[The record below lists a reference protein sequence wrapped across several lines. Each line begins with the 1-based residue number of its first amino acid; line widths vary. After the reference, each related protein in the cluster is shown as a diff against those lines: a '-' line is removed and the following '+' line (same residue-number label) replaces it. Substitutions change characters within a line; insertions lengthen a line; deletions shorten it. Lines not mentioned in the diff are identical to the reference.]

1 MADEKRSKAINLLT
15 TASSHYS
22 TRYSWA
28 QIILHWLVVVLV
40 IGQYATSG
48 AILRTHSVS
57 VGGLAPS
64 RSDLFW
70 HVVHNRAGLLI
81 FAILCLRIALR
92 FWQSAPAPLASTPP
106 VQQKIAQFVHAGLY
120 LVLGLQAFTG
130 AVATYF
136 WWPISI
142 VHVILF
148 KVFLALVAVHI
159 AAALWHQFKLQ
170 DGIFWRITGFWPPK

>member
-1 MADEKRSKAINLLT
+1 MDERVADKKCAT
-15 TASSHYS
+15 TMNSETIAR

-28 QIILHWLVVVLV
+28 QISLHWLVVALV
-40 IGQYATSG
+40 ILQYATSG

-57 VGGLAPS
+57 ISGLAPA

-70 HVVHNRAGLLI
+70 HVVHNRVGLLI
-81 FAILCLRIALR
+81 FLVLCMRIALR
-92 FWQSAPAPLASTPP
+92 FWQGEPAQQTSTSLT
-106 VQQKIAQFVHAGLY
+106 QQKVARFVHAGLY

-142 VHVILF
+142 AHVFLF
-148 KVFLALVAVHI
+148 KVFLGLVTLHI
-159 AAALWHQFKLQ
+159 AAAIWHQFKLK
-170 DGIFWRITGFWPPK
+170 DGILWRITGLKSLK

>member
-1 MADEKRSKAINLLT
+1 MDERVGDQKHAT
-15 TASSHYS
+15 TMSTKNIAM

-28 QIILHWLVVVLV
+28 QIILHWLVVALV
-40 IGQYATSG
+40 ILQYATSG

-57 VGGLAPS
+57 MSGLAPS

-81 FAILCLRIALR
+81 FLVLCMRIALR
-92 FWQSAPAPLASTPP
+92 FWQGAPAPLTSTSPN
-106 VQQKIAQFVHAGLY
+106 QQKLAYAVHACLY

-136 WWPISI
+136 WWPISTA
-142 VHVILF
+142 HVILF
-148 KVFLALVAVHI
+148 KVFLGLITLHI
-159 AAALWHQFKLQ
+159 AAAIWHQFALK
-170 DGIFWRITGFWPPK
+170 DGILWRITGLKSLK

>member
-1 MADEKRSKAINLLT
+1 MNSKNTVMA
-15 TASSHYS
+15 
-22 TRYSWA
+22 RYSWA

-40 IGQYATSG
+40 VLQYATSG

-57 VGGLAPS
+57 ISGLAPS

-81 FAILCLRIALR
+81 FLVLCIRIALR
-92 FWQSAPAPLASTPP
+92 LWQGVPAPTSTTTAF
-106 VQQKIAQFVHAGLY
+106 QQKFAQFVHAGLY

-136 WWPISI
+136 WWPIS
-142 VHVILF
+142 VAHVLPF
-148 KVFLALVAVHI
+148 KVFLSLVTLHI
-159 AAALWHQFKLQ
+159 AGAIWHQFTLK
-170 DGIFWRITGFWPPK
+170 DGILWRITGLKSLK